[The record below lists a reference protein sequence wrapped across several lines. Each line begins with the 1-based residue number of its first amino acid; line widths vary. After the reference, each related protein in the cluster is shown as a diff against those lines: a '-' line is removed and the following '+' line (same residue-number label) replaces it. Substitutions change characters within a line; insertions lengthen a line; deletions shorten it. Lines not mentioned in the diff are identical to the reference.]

1 MRFIQR
7 LFLQRFYFLGSFPQ
21 TEPASLFFTDG
32 TLVLVPLRADLG
44 FASFCLLAP
53 LLNEAGLVP
62 EVLGLSD
69 FLGEVCRV
77 DSGRYFFTIPCNK
90 LRTT

>member
-21 TEPASLFFTDG
+21 TEPASLFFTGD
-32 TLVLVPLRADLG
+32 TLELVFLPA
-44 FASFCLLAP
+44 ASFCLLAP
-53 LLNEAGLVP
+53 LLNEPDLVP

-69 FLGEVCRV
+69 FLDEVCRV
-77 DSGRYFFTIPCNK
+77 DS
-90 LRTT
+90 

>member
-21 TEPASLFFTDG
+21 TEPASLFFTGD
-32 TLVLVPLRADLG
+32 TLVLVFLPA
-44 FASFCLLAP
+44 ASFCLLAP
-53 LLNEAGLVP
+53 LLNELGLVP
-62 EVLGLSD
+62 EVLGYLIFS
-69 FLGEVCRV
+69 EVCRV

>member
-21 TEPASLFFTDG
+21 TEPASLFFTGD
-32 TLVLVPLRADLG
+32 TLVLVFLPA
-44 FASFCLLAP
+44 ASFCLLAP
-53 LLNEAGLVP
+53 LLNELGLVP
-62 EVLGLSD
+62 EVLELSD
-69 FLGEVCRV
+69 FLCEVCRV